1 MKFLITADIHLSRYG
16 QDKVEDTTNLPERLH
31 SIKSV
36 LYDMGDYCL
45 KHKIND
51 MVIAGDLL
59 HGKSIIYAIAQEVMI
74 DFFSDFHDLHCF
86 VLDGNHDL
94 SGKSE
99 SAISALKSIKHIP
112 NVTWIT
118 KHPVYHIEEPIV
130 FIPYSANIRE
140 NVTESNA
147 KILISHFGLNE
158 GMLNSGI
165 SIVSDIKLKDLAG
178 KYKLVLLGHYHKPQ
192 DISSGDLKVIY
203 TGSPIQL
210 DWGEKNDEK
219 RFLIVDT
226 ETLEVKSIKTTGYK
240 KHIELELTSKNK
252 AKILKL
258 AEEESAKG
266 NYIKIIKKEVV
277 DIKDLEKFN
286 VVDKVDKDIT
296 NRGITSSMTKEEK
309 LKRFLDIK
317 EVSPEE
323 IDEYL
328 KYGIEILNSCEGDS
342 L

>member
-31 SIKSV
+31 SIKNV
-36 LYDMGDYCL
+36 LYDMGEYCFQN
-45 KHKIND
+45 KITD

-59 HGKSIIYAIAQEVMI
+59 HGKSIIYAIAQDVMI
-74 DFFSDFHDLHCF
+74 DFFSEFKNLNFF

-99 SAISALKSIKHIP
+99 NAISALKSIRHIP
-112 NVTWIT
+112 NVTWIS
-118 KHPVYHIEEPIV
+118 KHPVYHIDEPIV

-140 NVTESNA
+140 NVKDSSA

-165 SIVSDIKLKDLAG
+165 SIVSDIKLKDLVG
-178 KYKLVLLGHYHKPQ
+178 KYELVLLGHYHKPQ
-192 DISSGDLKVIY
+192 EISNDSIRLFY

-219 RFLIVDT
+219 RFLVVDT
-226 ETLEVKSIKTTGYK
+226 KTLEVKSVKTTGYK
-240 KHIELELTSKNK
+240 KHIELELTNKSKDE
-252 AKILKL
+252 ILKI
-258 AEEESAKG
+258 AQEESEKG
-266 NYIKIIKKEVV
+266 NYIKILKKEVV

-286 VVDKVDKDIT
+286 VVDKSDRDIT
-296 NRGITSSMTKEEK
+296 NRGITSSMAKEEK
-309 LKRFLDIK
+309 LKRFLEIK
-317 EVSPEE
+317 EISPEE
-323 IDEYL
+323 TEDYL
-328 KYGIEILNSCEGDS
+328 KYGIEIINSCEGDTI
-342 L
+342 

>member
-36 LYDMGDYCL
+36 LYDMANYCIEN
-45 KHKIND
+45 KIKD

-59 HGKSIIYAIAQEVMI
+59 HGKSIIYAIAQDVMI
-74 DFFSDFHDLHCF
+74 DFFSEFKNLNFF

-99 SAISALKSIKHIP
+99 SSISALKSIKHIP
-112 NVTWIT
+112 NVLWIS
-118 KHPVYHIEEPIV
+118 KRPVYHIDEQIV
-130 FIPYSANIRE
+130 FIPYSTKIRE
-140 NVTESNA
+140 NVKDSQA

-165 SIVSDIKLKDLAG
+165 SIVSDIRLKDLVG
-178 KYKLVLLGHYHKPQ
+178 KYELVLLGHYHKPQ
-192 DISSGDLKVIY
+192 EILKDNLRLFY

-219 RFLIVDT
+219 RFLVVDT
-226 ETLEVKSIKTTGYK
+226 KTLEVESVKTTGYK
-240 KHIELELTSKNK
+240 RHVELELTNKNK
-252 AKILKL
+252 AQVLKI
-258 AEEESAKG
+258 AEEEIQKG
-266 NYIKIIKKEVV
+266 NYVKIIKKEVV

-286 VVDKVDKDIT
+286 IVDKSDRDIT
-296 NRGITSSMTKEEK
+296 NRGITSSMAKEEK
-309 LKRFLDIK
+309 LKRFLEIK
-317 EVSPEE
+317 EISPEE
-323 IDEYL
+323 IDDYL
-328 KYGIEILNSCEGDS
+328 KYGIEIVNSCEGDVE
-342 L
+342 